1 MRGRLR
7 MLHSLE
13 THGGL
18 AQESCGLVLERNGE
32 MKRRDKQSN
41 KTEK

>member
-1 MRGRLR
+1 MKGRLR

-18 AQESCGLVLERNGE
+18 MQESCGLVLERNGE
-32 MKRRDKQSN
+32 RNRKVKWRSE
-41 KTEK
+41 TEK

>member
-1 MRGRLR
+1 MGKKGRLR

-18 AQESCGLVLERNGE
+18 TQESCGLVLERDGE
-32 MKRRDKQSN
+32 MKQRD